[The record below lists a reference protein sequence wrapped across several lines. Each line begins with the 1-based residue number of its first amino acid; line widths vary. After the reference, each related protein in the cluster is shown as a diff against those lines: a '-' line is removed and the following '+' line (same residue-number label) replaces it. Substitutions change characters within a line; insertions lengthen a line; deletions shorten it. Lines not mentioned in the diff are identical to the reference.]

1 MNRWT
6 ALAVATA
13 LALPTLTGCGTST
26 ADTPN
31 PTTSSTTGADPANA
45 ATGTTQGTSCHP
57 GTAPT
62 LTKDTPTVAV
72 LAGQG
77 ATVTSHRTD
86 LDTVMANAATRG
98 AHVIVT
104 GITDT
109 TAKSLLANVV
119 LTGEGNNSLERKRD
133 LRCKNQALTDAFT
146 TLSQAAPTD
155 GPPNVFA
162 ALVALESNLA
172 GQPVSGGVDVVLLSP
187 LSSRGGG
194 VDLTDPATLTDPTG
208 AVNTLAGHGL
218 IPSCRG
224 WRLHAIG
231 ATTGLDDITAAKLKT
246 FWLTYT
252 SKCGATLVAW
262 DDHLAHFPNT
272 TPIGAADTSQLPVTR
287 TPTAVTATLPGD
299 VFFAHDSAALRTDQ
313 DPVLTELL
321 TLIRDTPGPVHI
333 DGYASPEGDPGHNQD
348 LSQAR
353 AETLRAYL
361 ISHAIPAGRLTATG
375 HGATSPCPNPDL
387 ASCRRVEITITT
399 TH

>member
-13 LALPTLTGCGTST
+13 LALPALTGCGTT
-26 ADTPN
+26 TDQTP
-31 PTTSSTTGADPANA
+31 STTGAAAAGDAST
-45 ATGTTQGTSCHP
+45 ATGAAQGTSCRP
-57 GTAPT
+57 GRAPE
-62 LTKDTPTVAV
+62 LAKDTPTIAV

-77 ATVTSHRTD
+77 AAVTSHRTD
-86 LDTVMANAATRG
+86 LDTVIATATTRR

-104 GITDT
+104 GITEAS
-109 TAKSLLANVV
+109 AKSLLANVV

-146 TLSQAAPTD
+146 TLTQAPASA

-172 GQPVSGGVDVVLLSP
+172 GQPVSGGVDVVILTP
-187 LSSRGGG
+187 LAARGGG

-262 DDHLAHFPNT
+262 DEHLAHFPNT
-272 TPIGAADTSQLPVTR
+272 TPITAADTSQLPITR
-287 TPTAVTATLPGD
+287 TPTAVTATVGD
-299 VFFAHDSAALRTDQ
+299 VLFAHDSAALRTDQ
-313 DPVLTELL
+313 DPVLNQLL
-321 TLIRDTPGPVHI
+321 TLIRDTPGPVTI
-333 DGYASPEGDPGHNQD
+333 NGYASPDGDPTHNKD

-353 AETLRAYL
+353 ADTLLTYL
-361 ISHAIPAGRLTATG
+361 TNHNIPTARLTATG
-375 HGATSPCPNPDL
+375 HGATSPCPTPDTG
-387 ASCRRVEITITT
+387 SCRRVEITITT
-399 TH
+399 TR